1 MKLSLCALLLLSA
14 APINAARA
22 AEITLPEALN
32 LANQQ
37 SPGVQRAESLNK
49 ETHWKKVEA
58 FATFLPTLS
67 ATGTYLAAKKYVL
80 TDVTIGNSPAPVAI
94 PAIVPTTSFALNA
107 QYSLFEGFAGTLR
120 YNAAKAEERAAD
132 KELGWSRFET
142 SRQVALQFYRA
153 LASATL
159 KEVAEQNVKLLEDHL
174 RDVSA
179 FKRAGVS
186 TNYDV
191 LQVDVQ
197 VTEARSEAMN
207 AADNVTISKVRLA
220 ELVGENEVRDPAGK
234 LPVLKPEFVKNLRI
248 ESTEERPDLQAL
260 GERVSALESAATASN
275 RYWVPRVGLFGTYNY
290 YNNRNDGITDFD
302 RFRDAYQAGVTLN
315 WNIFDGLSSTAR
327 AKQSE
332 EKHVQLETNLHATR
346 LKARQDFD
354 VWKRKYLYNLSV
366 YQSRLG
372 NIDKAK
378 EAVRLAREGRKA
390 GVRTSTDLLDAE
402 TELYRAQAG
411 AINAQLGSIEALVNL
426 ELATGETLLP
436 L

>member
-1 MKLSLCALLLLSA
+1 MKLINAITILLTTGHCLSA
-14 APINAARA
+14 AA
-22 AEITLPEALN
+22 AEITLPEALA
-32 LANQQ
+32 LADQQ

-49 ETHWKKVEA
+49 ESHWRKVEA
-58 FATFLPTLS
+58 FSTFLPSLAAS
-67 ATGTYLAAKKYVL
+67 GTYLAEKKYVV

-94 PAIVPTTSFALNA
+94 PAIVPTTTLTLTA
-107 QYSLFEGFAGTLR
+107 QYPLFEGFAGTLR
-120 YNAAKAEERAAD
+120 YNAAKAEERAAE

-142 SRQVALQFYRA
+142 GRQVALQFYRA
-153 LASATL
+153 LASQTL
-159 KEVAEQNVKLLEDHL
+159 KEVADQNVKLLEDHL

-197 VTEARSEAMN
+197 VTEARAEALN
-207 AADNVTISKVRLA
+207 ALDNVTISKGHLA
-220 ELVGENEVRDPAGK
+220 ELLGEPEAREPKGA
-234 LPVLKPEFVKNLRI
+234 LPVLKPELVNNLKLD
-248 ESTEERPDLQAL
+248 STEARPDLVAL
-260 GERVSALESAATASN
+260 GERVQALETSATASS

-290 YNNRNDGITDFD
+290 YNNRNDSLTDTGA
-302 RFRDAYQAGVTLN
+302 FRDAYQAGVSLN
-315 WNIFDGLSSTAR
+315 WNIFDGFTSTAR
-327 AKQSE
+327 AKQAE
-332 EKHVQLETNLHATR
+332 EKHVQLETSLQANR

-366 YQSRLG
+366 YQSRLD
-372 NIDKAK
+372 NIKKAK
-378 EAVRLAREGRKA
+378 EAVRLASEGRKA

-402 TELYRAQAG
+402 TALYRAQAG

-426 ELATGETLLP
+426 ELATGQTLLP